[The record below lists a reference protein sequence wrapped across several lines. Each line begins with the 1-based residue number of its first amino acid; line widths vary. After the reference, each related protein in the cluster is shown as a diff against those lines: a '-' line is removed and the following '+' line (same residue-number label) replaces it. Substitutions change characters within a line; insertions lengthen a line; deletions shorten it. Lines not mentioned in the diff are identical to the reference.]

1 MSYRQPKTNN
11 YFGFQPVSVG
21 GGNVNFQV
29 SPYLVS
35 SSEGLINAGDV
46 LTMTTLD
53 TARVVTGAFI
63 PTSSQAFL
71 GVAAN
76 SMLANAGSTAATLVS
91 NSSQMILVYDSP
103 LQYFSGCD
111 TTSGVGSNTMI
122 GKDVV
127 VLATGVVGSTGPNPL
142 LARSVMALSFV
153 AGSTFGA
160 FKVISLDPI
169 EQGIY
174 STVAVNVAATNGA
187 IEVRKWI
194 VQPALSV
201 WAPSTSAVGIV
212 NTTS

>member
-111 TTSGVGSNTMI
+111 TTSGVGSNTSEPSPTRSSDSEN
-122 GKDVV
+122 GDSAASR
-127 VLATGVVGSTGPNPL
+127 LGPKSRCFQFAPGMSICPRRKPRASGEIPDSCAHSAAVTSRSAL
-142 LARSVMALSFV
+142 LNWRIP
-153 AGSTFGA
+153 TQFGR
-160 FKVISLDPI
+160 V
-169 EQGIY
+169 
-174 STVAVNVAATNGA
+174 
-187 IEVRKWI
+187 
-194 VQPALSV
+194 
-201 WAPSTSAVGIV
+201 
-212 NTTS
+212 

>member
-1 MSYRQPKTNN
+1 
-11 YFGFQPVSVG
+11 
-21 GGNVNFQV
+21 
-29 SPYLVS
+29 
-35 SSEGLINAGDV
+35 
-46 LTMTTLD
+46 MTTLD

-76 SMLANAGSTAATLVS
+76 SMVANAGSTAATLVS

-142 LARSVMALSFV
+142 LARSVMALSLV
-153 AGSTFGA
+153 AGSTLGA
-160 FKVISLDPI
+160 LQVIALALI
-169 EQGIY
+169 QQGIY
-174 STVAVNVAATNGA
+174 STVAVNVAATAGA
-187 IEVRKWI
+187 TQCLQWI
-194 VQPALSV
+194 VQ
-201 WAPSTSAVGIV
+201 
-212 NTTS
+212 